1 METCA
6 LCARTVAVDNED
18 LGTGPRQQ
26 DRRRSAI
33 ADAAVRSSIR
43 SPDRR
48 QAVGTLVILSS
59 LLGRNR
65 CGYCGVRL
73 AEVARKYAI
82 SSGLLYTWRQQ
93 VLGGQISVVTGSTPS
108 FARVEL
114 PPALQPPESSE
125 PVSATVPSPPPQ
137 SSRPDGL
144 IEIVLPSGV
153 LVRVDAEVDGRALR
167 RVLGILDDR

>member
-1 METCA
+1 MEA
-6 LCARTVAVDNED
+6 LSPEVPDAEDVRTIGRK
-18 LGTGPRQQ
+18 GTGRGVEILARE
-26 DRRRSAI
+26 RRRTWTPEQKRAI
-33 ADAAVRSSIR
+33 VAE
-43 SPDRR
+43 
-48 QAVGTLVILSS
+48 S
-59 LLGRNR
+59 LGSE
-65 CGYCGVRL
+65 VTPT
-73 AEVARKYAI
+73 EVARKYAI

-125 PVSATVPSPPPQ
+125 PVSPTVPSPPPQ

-153 LVRVDAEVDGRALR
+153 LVRVDAEVDSRALR

>member
-1 METCA
+1 MEA
-6 LCARTVAVDNED
+6 LSPEDPDADVEDVRTIGRK
-18 LGTGPRQQ
+18 GTGRGVEILARE
-26 DRRRSAI
+26 RRRTWTPEQKRAI
-33 ADAAVRSSIR
+33 VAE
-43 SPDRR
+43 
-48 QAVGTLVILSS
+48 S
-59 LLGRNR
+59 LGSE
-65 CGYCGVRL
+65 VTPT
-73 AEVARKYAI
+73 EVARKYAI

-125 PVSATVPSPPPQ
+125 PVSPTVPSPPPQ

-153 LVRVDAEVDGRALR
+153 LVRVDAAVDSRALR

>member
-1 METCA
+1 MEA
-6 LCARTVAVDNED
+6 LSPEDPDADVEDVRTIGRK
-18 LGTGPRQQ
+18 GTGRGLEILARE
-26 DRRRSAI
+26 RRRTWTPEQKRAI
-33 ADAAVRSSIR
+33 VAE
-43 SPDRR
+43 
-48 QAVGTLVILSS
+48 S
-59 LLGRNR
+59 LGSE
-65 CGYCGVRL
+65 VTPT
-73 AEVARKYAI
+73 EVARKYAI

-125 PVSATVPSPPPQ
+125 PVSPTVPSPPPQ

-153 LVRVDAEVDGRALR
+153 LVRVDAEVDSRALR

>member
-1 METCA
+1 MEA
-6 LCARTVAVDNED
+6 LSPEDPDADVEDVRTIGRK
-18 LGTGPRQQ
+18 GTGRGRVEILARE
-26 DRRRSAI
+26 RRRTWTPEQKRAI
-33 ADAAVRSSIR
+33 VAE
-43 SPDRR
+43 
-48 QAVGTLVILSS
+48 S
-59 LLGRNR
+59 LGSE
-65 CGYCGVRL
+65 VTPT
-73 AEVARKYAI
+73 EVARKYAI

-125 PVSATVPSPPPQ
+125 PVSPTVPSPPPQ

-153 LVRVDAEVDGRALR
+153 LVRVDAEVDSRALR

>member
-1 METCA
+1 MEA
-6 LCARTVAVDNED
+6 LSPEVPDADVEDVRTIGRK
-18 LGTGPRQQ
+18 GTGRGVEILARE
-26 DRRRSAI
+26 RRRTWTPEQKRAI
-33 ADAAVRSSIR
+33 VAE
-43 SPDRR
+43 
-48 QAVGTLVILSS
+48 S
-59 LLGRNR
+59 LGSE
-65 CGYCGVRL
+65 VTPT
-73 AEVARKYAI
+73 EVARKYAI

-114 PPALQPPESSE
+114 PPALQPSESSE
-125 PVSATVPSPPPQ
+125 PVSPTVPSPPPQ

-153 LVRVDAEVDGRALR
+153 LVRVDAEVDSRALR